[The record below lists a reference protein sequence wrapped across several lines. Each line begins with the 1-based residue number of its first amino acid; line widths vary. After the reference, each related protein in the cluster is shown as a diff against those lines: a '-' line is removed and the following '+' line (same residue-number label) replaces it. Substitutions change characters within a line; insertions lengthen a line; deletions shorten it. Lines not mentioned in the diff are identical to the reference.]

1 MNRIVEKV
9 NFAIPKQPKAK
20 RVAAYA
26 RVSSGKDEMLHSL
39 SAQISYYS
47 ELIQSHPGWL
57 YCGVFS
63 DEAYTGTKDNRT
75 GFQNLISECR
85 AGNIDLIITKS
96 ISRFARNTVTLL
108 ETVRELKLF
117 GIDVFFEEQNIHT
130 ISTDGE
136 LMMTI
141 LASYA
146 QAESLSASENQKW
159 RIRKAFEN
167 GEIVNLRFLFGY
179 RINGAKIEI
188 DLAQADIVREVFER
202 AVNGESFTAI
212 ANDLNNRSITRCLG
226 GKWNSQRIRDLL
238 SNEKYLGNALLQ
250 KKYRNNHL
258 EKKLIHND
266 GQLPKYYAEGTHD
279 AIVDEE
285 LFAKAQGILNELATR
300 RETLKKPTLCAF
312 SGMIVCDN
320 CGAKYKRTTSKG
332 KHAWQCKTFL
342 TQGKAFCPSQQIPEE
357 ELYRLATEVLELDEF
372 DEDILHRKIKN
383 IRAKNNCT
391 LLFYFTDGTEVSNNW
406 VPRTRKNSWTAEMR
420 ECARQ
425 RALNQKGRA

>member
-1 MNRIVEKV
+1 
-9 NFAIPKQPKAK
+9 
-20 RVAAYA
+20 
-26 RVSSGKDEMLHSL
+26 MLNSL

-57 YCGVFS
+57 YCGVFF

-85 AGNIDLIITKS
+85 KGNIDLIITKS

-130 ISTDGE
+130 ISADGE

-179 RINGAKIEI
+179 RIDGTKIEI
-188 DLAQADIVREVFER
+188 DPAQADIVREVFER
-202 AVNGESFTAI
+202 AVNGESFTSI
-212 ANDLNNRSITRCLG
+212 ANDLNNRIITRCLG

-250 KKYRNNHL
+250 KKFTVDFL
-258 EKKLIHND
+258 SKKMKINE
-266 GQLPKYYAEGTHD
+266 GEVPQYYIENSHEAIIDPMEWD
-279 AIVDEE
+279 AVQDE
-285 LFAKAQGILNELATR
+285 FKRRKAIGRAYSGKSVFGAK
-300 RETLKKPTLCAF
+300 
-312 SGMIVCDN
+312 IVCGD
-320 CGAKYKRTTSKG
+320 CGGFYGSKTWHSTDKYKTVI
-332 KHAWQCKTFL
+332 WQCN
-342 TQGKAFCPSQQIPEE
+342 
-357 ELYRLATEVLELDEF
+357 
-372 DEDILHRKIKN
+372 RKF
-383 IRAKNNCT
+383 KNNTCCKT
-391 LLFYFTDGTEVSNNW
+391 PHITEDEIKERFLKVYNGLISGKEPFIKSCKLTRDVLTDTEEIDSEMSELLSELEVVTELI
-406 VPRTRKNSWTAEMR
+406 KKCIAENSSSAQDQEKYTER
-420 ECARQ
+420 Y
-425 RALNQKGRA
+425 N

>member
-9 NFAIPKQPKAK
+9 NFPIPKQPKAK

-108 ETVRELKLF
+108 ETVRELKLL

-130 ISTDGE
+130 ISADGE

-188 DLAQADIVREVFER
+188 DPAQADIVREVFER

-212 ANDLNNRSITRCLG
+212 AKDLNNRNITRCLG

-300 RETLKKPTLCAF
+300 RETLKKPTLSAF

-342 TQGKAFCPSQQIPEE
+342 TQGKTFCPSRQIPEE
-357 ELYRLATEVLELDEF
+357 ELYRLATEVLKLDKF
-372 DEDILHRKIKN
+372 DEDVLHSKIKN

-391 LLFYFTDGTEVSNNW
+391 LTFYLSGGKEVSKNW
-406 VPRTRKNSWTAEMR
+406 VPRSRKNSWTAEMR

-425 RALNQKGRA
+425 RALNQKGIV

>member
-9 NFAIPKQPKAK
+9 NFPIPKQPKAK

-85 AGNIDLIITKS
+85 SGNIDLIITKS

-108 ETVRELKLF
+108 ETVRELKLL
-117 GIDVFFEEQNIHT
+117 GIDVFFI
-130 ISTDGE
+130 
-136 LMMTI
+136 
-141 LASYA
+141 
-146 QAESLSASENQKW
+146 
-159 RIRKAFEN
+159 
-167 GEIVNLRFLFGY
+167 
-179 RINGAKIEI
+179 
-188 DLAQADIVREVFER
+188 
-202 AVNGESFTAI
+202 
-212 ANDLNNRSITRCLG
+212 
-226 GKWNSQRIRDLL
+226 
-238 SNEKYLGNALLQ
+238 
-250 KKYRNNHL
+250 
-258 EKKLIHND
+258 
-266 GQLPKYYAEGTHD
+266 
-279 AIVDEE
+279 
-285 LFAKAQGILNELATR
+285 
-300 RETLKKPTLCAF
+300 
-312 SGMIVCDN
+312 CDN

-342 TQGKAFCPSQQIPEE
+342 TQGKAFCPSRQIPEE
-357 ELYRLATEVLELDEF
+357 ELYRLATEVLELDKF
-372 DEDILHRKIKN
+372 DENILHSKIKN

-391 LLFYFTDGTEVSNNW
+391 LTFYLSGGKEVSKNW
-406 VPRTRKNSWTAEMR
+406 VPRSRKNSWTAEMR

-425 RALNQKGRA
+425 RALNQKGIV

>member
-1 MNRIVEKV
+1 
-9 NFAIPKQPKAK
+9 
-20 RVAAYA
+20 
-26 RVSSGKDEMLHSL
+26 
-39 SAQISYYS
+39 
-47 ELIQSHPGWL
+47 
-57 YCGVFS
+57 
-63 DEAYTGTKDNRT
+63 
-75 GFQNLISECR
+75 
-85 AGNIDLIITKS
+85 
-96 ISRFARNTVTLL
+96 
-108 ETVRELKLF
+108 
-117 GIDVFFEEQNIHT
+117 
-130 ISTDGE
+130 
-136 LMMTI
+136 MTI

-179 RINGAKIEI
+179 RINGTNIEI
-188 DLAQADIVREVFER
+188 DPAQADIVREVFER
-202 AVNGESFTAI
+202 AVNGESFTSI
-212 ANDLNNRSITRCLG
+212 AKDLNNRNITRCLG

-285 LFAKAQGILNELATR
+285 LFAKAQGILKELATR

-312 SGMIVCDN
+312 SGMIICDN

-342 TQGKAFCPSQQIPEE
+342 TQGKAFCLSRQIPEE
-357 ELYRLATEVLELDEF
+357 ELYRLATEVLEIDKF
-372 DEDILHRKIKN
+372 DEDILHNKIKN

-391 LLFYFTDGTEVSNNW
+391 LTFYFTDGTEVSKKW
-406 VPRTRKNSWTAEMR
+406 VPRSRKNSWTAEMR

-425 RALNQKGRA
+425 RALNQRGRA